1 MIAALLDDDAAV
13 AVDPAALTADP
24 ARAEQIRTL
33 SPIRVRPRRGS
44 DGSVIAPM
52 IPVAYINPA
61 VIQRS
66 AELSREP
73 PFRYREGTALP
84 SAGPMRAASLALAG
98 VLGGLQALQR
108 SSVHASPAARRR
120 YARVMDAVMPTSGF
134 GPRPDRLEGWTWSM
148 TVHART
154 TGGHTLEGRVSGS
167 GHVGYLATARMI
179 GEAGLLLAEDGA
191 TPSSAGCL
199 PPSLALGTANL
210 NRFAPAGLMFE
221 ID

>member
-1 MIAALLDDDAAV
+1 A
-13 AVDPAALTADP
+13 
-24 ARAEQIRTL
+24 
-33 SPIRVRPRRGS
+33 
-44 DGSVIAPM
+44 
-52 IPVAYINPA
+52 
-61 VIQRS
+61 
-66 AELSREP
+66 AELSRDP
-73 PFRYREGTALP
+73 PFRYREGPALP
-84 SAGPMRAASLALAG
+84 SVGARRAPSLALAAM
-98 VLGGLQALQR
+98 LGGIQAPQR

-120 YARVMDAVMPTSGF
+120 YARMMGAVMPASGF
-134 GPRPDRLEGWTWSM
+134 GPRPDRLEGWKWSM

-154 TGGHTLEGRVSGS
+154 TGGDTVEGRVSDS

-179 GEAGLLLAEDGA
+179 GETGLLLSEDGA